1 MMFNAQA
8 IVRKSINNATTQFD
22 KLGYVG
28 NDLANYNTYGY
39 KSIRFEQMLREDGYV
54 AGAQRTDCKQ
64 GAIRI
69 TENPYDIAIEG
80 AGYIPVTSE
89 DGEVQYTRDGSFVQG
104 KDGYLYTKDGWLV
117 GGGIQLPANNY
128 KFQIRPNGDVYS
140 FDEAGSLPRRVGNIP
155 LVTFPNPERLE
166 QGVNNKMVATD
177 DSGEPELLQNHRNIR
192 QNAIEHSNVDVYGAV
207 NEMLRLNASMI
218 ASMRLLKVADD
229 MYNKGINIR
238 E

>member
-8 IVRKSINNATTQFD
+8 IVRKAINNATTQFD
-22 KLGYVG
+22 KLGHVG

-39 KSIRFEQMLREDGYV
+39 KSVRFEQMLREDGYV
-54 AGAQRTDCKQ
+54 EGYQRTDCAQ

-69 TENPYDIAIEG
+69 TENPYDVAIKG
-80 AGYIPVTSE
+80 AG
-89 DGEVQYTRDGSFVQG
+89 YTRDGSFVQG

-117 GGGIQLPANNY
+117 GGGIKIPANNY
-128 KFQIRPNGDVYS
+128 KFTINPNGDVYTY
-140 FDEAGSLPRRVGNIP
+140 DEAGSLPKRVGTIP
-155 LVTFPNPERLE
+155 LVTFANPERLQ
-166 QGVNNKMVATD
+166 QGINNKMMVTEE
-177 DSGEPELLQNHRNIR
+177 SGEPELLQNHKNFR
-192 QNAIEHSNVDVYGAV
+192 QNAIEHSNVDIYNAV

>member
-1 MMFNAQA
+1 MFNAQA

-39 KSIRFEQMLREDGYV
+39 KSVRFEQMLREDGYI
-54 AGAQRTDCKQ
+54 AGAQRTDCSQ
-64 GAIRI
+64 GSVRI
-69 TENPYDIAIEG
+69 TENPYDVAIEG

-89 DGEVQYTRDGSFVQG
+89 DGEVQYTRDGSFVKG

-117 GGGIQLPANNY
+117 GGGIKLPANNY
-128 KFQIRPNGDVYS
+128 KFTINPNGDVYS
-140 FDEAGSLPRRVGNIP
+140 YDEAGSLPKRVGTIP
-155 LVTFPNPERLE
+155 LVGFANPERLE

-177 DSGEPELLQNHRNIR
+177 DSGQPELISNHRSFR
-192 QNAIEHSNVDVYGAV
+192 QNAIETSNVNIYASV

>member
-1 MMFNAQA
+1 MFNAQA

-39 KSIRFEQMLREDGYV
+39 KSVRFEQMLREDGYI
-54 AGAQRTDCKQ
+54 AGAQRTDCSQ
-64 GAIRI
+64 GSVRI
-69 TENPYDIAIEG
+69 TENPYDVAIEG

-89 DGEVQYTRDGSFVQG
+89 DGVVQYTRDGSFVKG

-117 GGGIQLPANNY
+117 GGGIKLPANNY
-128 KFQIRPNGDVYS
+128 KFTINPNGDVYS
-140 FDEAGSLPRRVGNIP
+140 YDEAGSLPKRVGTIP
-155 LVTFPNPERLE
+155 LVGFANPERLE

-177 DSGEPELLQNHRNIR
+177 DSGQPELISNHRSFR
-192 QNAIEHSNVDVYGAV
+192 QNAIETSNVNIYASV

>member
-22 KLGYVG
+22 KLGFVA
-28 NDLANYNTYGY
+28 NDLANFNTYGY
-39 KSIRFEQMLREDGYV
+39 KSVRFEQMLREDGYV
-54 AGAQRTDCKQ
+54 SGAERTDCAQ
-64 GAIRI
+64 GAVKI
-69 TENPYDIAIEG
+69 TENPYDVAIEG

-89 DGEVQYTRDGSFVQG
+89 DGEVQYTRDGSFTRG
-104 KDGYLYTKDGWLV
+104 KDGYLYTKDGWLI
-117 GGGIQLPANNY
+117 GGGIQLPANTY
-128 KFQIRPNGDVYS
+128 KFTINPNGDVYS
-140 FDEAGSLPRRVGNIP
+140 YDEAGASPKKVGTIP
-155 LVTFPNPERLE
+155 LVGFANPERLE
-166 QGVNNKMVATD
+166 QGVNNKMVVTE
-177 DSGEPELLQNHRNIR
+177 DSGEPELISDHRSFK
-192 QNAIEHSNVDVYGAV
+192 QHSLESSNVNIYSAV

>member
-22 KLGYVG
+22 KLGYVA
-28 NDLANYNTYGY
+28 NDLANYNNYGY
-39 KSIRFEQMLREDGYV
+39 KSVRFEQMLREDGYV
-54 AGAQRTDCKQ
+54 AGAQRCDCAQ
-64 GAIRI
+64 GAVRI
-69 TENPYDIAIEG
+69 TENPYDVAIKG
-80 AGYIPVTSE
+80 PGYIPVTSE
-89 DGEVQYTRDGSFVQG
+89 DGEVQYTRDGSFVKG

-128 KFQIRPNGDVYS
+128 KFTINPNGNVYTY
-140 FDEAGSLPRRVGNIP
+140 DEAGSAPKLVGTIP
-155 LVTFPNPERLE
+155 LVGFANPERLE
-166 QGVNNKMVATD
+166 QGVNNKMRVTD
-177 DSGEPELLQNHRNIR
+177 ESGDPELISDHRSFR
-192 QNAIEHSNVDVYGAV
+192 QHSIEASNVNIYASV

>member
-1 MMFNAQA
+1 MFNAQA

-39 KSIRFEQMLREDGYV
+39 KSVRFEQMLREDGYI
-54 AGAQRTDCKQ
+54 AGAQRTDCSQ
-64 GAIRI
+64 GSVRI
-69 TENPYDIAIEG
+69 TENPYDVAIEG

-89 DGEVQYTRDGSFVQG
+89 DGEVQYTRDGSFVKG

-117 GGGIQLPANNY
+117 GGGIKLPANNY
-128 KFQIRPNGDVYS
+128 KFTINPNGDVYTY
-140 FDEAGSLPRRVGNIP
+140 DEAGSLPKRVGTIP
-155 LVTFPNPERLE
+155 LVGFANPERLE

-177 DSGEPELLQNHRNIR
+177 DSGQPELISNHRSFR
-192 QNAIEHSNVDVYGAV
+192 QNAIETSNVNIYASV

-229 MYNKGINIR
+229 MYIR

>member
-1 MMFNAQA
+1 MFNAQA

-39 KSIRFEQMLREDGYV
+39 KSVRFEQMLREDGYI
-54 AGAQRTDCKQ
+54 AGAQRTDCSQ
-64 GAIRI
+64 GSVRI
-69 TENPYDIAIEG
+69 TENPYDVAIEG

-89 DGEVQYTRDGSFVQG
+89 DGEVQYTRDGSFVKG

-117 GGGIQLPANNY
+117 GGGIKLPANNY
-128 KFQIRPNGDVYS
+128 KFTINPNGDVYTY
-140 FDEAGSLPRRVGNIP
+140 DEAGSLPKRVGTIP
-155 LVTFPNPERLE
+155 LVGFANPERLE

-177 DSGEPELLQNHRNIR
+177 DSGQPELISNHRSFR
-192 QNAIEHSNVDVYGAV
+192 QNAIETSNVNIYASV

>member
-1 MMFNAQA
+1 MFNAQA

-39 KSIRFEQMLREDGYV
+39 KSVRFEQMLREDGYI
-54 AGAQRTDCKQ
+54 AGAQRTDCSQ
-64 GAIRI
+64 GSVRI
-69 TENPYDIAIEG
+69 TENPYDVAIEG

-89 DGEVQYTRDGSFVQG
+89 DGEVQYTRDGSFVKG

-117 GGGIQLPANNY
+117 GGGIKLPAHNY
-128 KFQIRPNGDVYS
+128 KFTINPNGDVYS
-140 FDEAGSLPRRVGNIP
+140 YDEAGSLPKRVGTIP
-155 LVTFPNPERLE
+155 LVGFANPERLE

-177 DSGEPELLQNHRNIR
+177 DSGQPELISNHRSFR
-192 QNAIEHSNVDVYGAV
+192 QNAIETSNVNIYASV

>member
-1 MMFNAQA
+1 MFNAQA

-39 KSIRFEQMLREDGYV
+39 KSVRFEQMLREDGYI
-54 AGAQRTDCKQ
+54 AGAQRTDCSQ
-64 GAIRI
+64 GSVRI
-69 TENPYDIAIEG
+69 TENPYDVAIEG

-89 DGEVQYTRDGSFVQG
+89 DGEVQYTRDGSFVKG

-117 GGGIQLPANNY
+117 GGGIKLPANNY
-128 KFQIRPNGDVYS
+128 KFTINPNGDVYTY
-140 FDEAGSLPRRVGNIP
+140 DEAGSLPKRVGTIP
-155 LVTFPNPERLE
+155 LVGFANPERLE

-177 DSGEPELLQNHRNIR
+177 DSGQPELISNHRSFR
-192 QNAIEHSNVDVYGAV
+192 QNAIETSNVNIYASV

-218 ASMRLLKVADD
+218 ASMRLLKAADD

>member
-1 MMFNAQA
+1 MFNAQA
-8 IVRKSINNATTQFD
+8 IVRKAINNATTQFD

-39 KSIRFEQMLREDGYV
+39 KSVRFEQMLREDGYV
-54 AGAQRTDCKQ
+54 SGAQRTDCKQ
-64 GAIRI
+64 GSIRI
-69 TENPYDIAIEG
+69 TENPYDIAIAG
-80 AGYIPVTSE
+80 NGYIPVTSE
-89 DGEVQYTRDGSFVQG
+89 EGEVQYTRDGSFVQG

-117 GGGIQLPANNY
+117 GNGIKIPANQY
-128 KFQIRPNGDVYS
+128 KFTVNPNGDVYTY
-140 FDEAGSLPRRVGNIP
+140 DEAGSLPKRVGTIP
-155 LVTFPNPERLE
+155 LVGFANPERLQ
-166 QGVNNKMVATD
+166 QGVNNKMVATE
-177 DSGEPELLQNHRNIR
+177 DSGEPELISNHKNFR
-192 QNAIEHSNVDVYGAV
+192 QNAIEHSNVDIYNSV

>member
-1 MMFNAQA
+1 MFNAQA

-39 KSIRFEQMLREDGYV
+39 KSVRFEQMLREDGYI
-54 AGAQRTDCKQ
+54 AGAQRTDCSQ
-64 GAIRI
+64 GSVRI
-69 TENPYDIAIEG
+69 TENPYDVAIEG

-89 DGEVQYTRDGSFVQG
+89 DGEVQYTRDGSFVKG

-117 GGGIQLPANNY
+117 GGGIKLPANNY
-128 KFQIRPNGDVYS
+128 KFTINPNGDVYTY
-140 FDEAGSLPRRVGNIP
+140 DEAGSLPKRVGTIP
-155 LVTFPNPERLE
+155 LVGFANPERLE

-177 DSGEPELLQNHRNIR
+177 DSGQPELISNHRSFR
-192 QNAIEHSNVDVYGAV
+192 QNAIETSNVNIYASV
-207 NEMLRLNASMI
+207 NELLRLNASMI

>member
-1 MMFNAQA
+1 MFNAQA

>member
-8 IVRKSINNATTQFD
+8 IVRKAINNATTQFD
-22 KLGYVG
+22 KLGHVG

-39 KSIRFEQMLREDGYV
+39 KSVRFEQVLREDGYV
-54 AGAQRTDCKQ
+54 EGYQRTDCKQ
-64 GAIRI
+64 GSIRI
-69 TENPYDIAIEG
+69 TENPYDIAING

-89 DGEVQYTRDGSFVQG
+89 DGDVQYTRDGSFVQG
-104 KDGYLYTKDGWLV
+104 KDGYLYTKDGWMV
-117 GGGIQLPANNY
+117 GGGIKLPPNQY
-128 KFQIRPNGDVYS
+128 KFTIRPNGDVYS
-140 FDEAGSLPRRVGNIP
+140 FDEAGSLPKRVGTIP
-155 LVTFPNPERLE
+155 LVGFPNPERLQ
-166 QGVNNKMVATD
+166 QGVNNKMVATE
-177 DSGEPELLQNHRNIR
+177 DSGEPELIQDHRSFR
-192 QNAIEHSNVDVYGAV
+192 QHSIETSNVDIYNSV

>member
-39 KSIRFEQMLREDGYV
+39 KSVRFEQMLREDGYV
-54 AGAQRTDCKQ
+54 GGAQRTDCQQ
-64 GAIRI
+64 GAVRV
-69 TENPYDIAIEG
+69 TENPYDVAIEG
-80 AGYIPVTSE
+80 HGYIPVTSE
-89 DGEVQYTRDGSFVQG
+89 DGEVQYTRDGSFTKG

-117 GGGIQLPANNY
+117 GGGIKLPANNY
-128 KFQIRPNGDVYS
+128 KFSIRPNGDVYTY
-140 FDEAGSLPRRVGNIP
+140 DEAGSLPRKVGTLP
-155 LVTFPNPERLE
+155 LVQFANPERLE
-166 QGVNNKMVATD
+166 QGVNNKMVATE
-177 DSGEPELLQNHRNIR
+177 DSGEPQLVQNHRSFK
-192 QNAIEHSNVDVYGAV
+192 QHCIEASNVNIYASV

>member
-8 IVRKSINNATTQFD
+8 IVRKAINNATTQFD
-22 KLGYVG
+22 KLGHIG

-39 KSIRFEQMLREDGYV
+39 KSVRFEQVLREDGYV
-54 AGAQRTDCKQ
+54 EGYQRTDGRQ
-64 GAIRI
+64 GSIRI
-69 TENPYDIAIEG
+69 TENPYDVAIKG

-89 DGEVQYTRDGSFVQG
+89 EGEVQYTRDGSFVQG
-104 KDGYLYTKDGWLV
+104 KDGYLYTKDGWMV
-117 GGGIQLPANNY
+117 GNGIKIDSNAY
-128 KFQIRPNGDVYS
+128 KFTISQNGDVYTY
-140 FDEAGSLPRRVGNIP
+140 DEAGSLPKRVGTIP
-155 LVTFPNPERLE
+155 VVTFPNPERLE
-166 QGVNNKMVATD
+166 QGINNKMKMTE
-177 DSGEPELLQNHRNIR
+177 DSGEPELLTNHNSIR
-192 QNAIEHSNVDVYGAV
+192 QNSIEISNVDIYNSV

>member
-1 MMFNAQA
+1 MFNAQA

-39 KSIRFEQMLREDGYV
+39 KSVRFEQMLREDGYV
-54 AGAQRTDCKQ
+54 AGAQRTDCSQ
-64 GAIRI
+64 GSVRI
-69 TENPYDIAIEG
+69 TENPYDVAIEG

-89 DGEVQYTRDGSFVQG
+89 DGEVQYTRDGSFVKG

-117 GGGIQLPANNY
+117 GGGIKLPANNY
-128 KFQIRPNGDVYS
+128 KFTINPNGDVYTY
-140 FDEAGSLPRRVGNIP
+140 DEAGSLPKRVGTIP
-155 LVTFPNPERLE
+155 LVGFANPERLE

-177 DSGEPELLQNHRNIR
+177 DSGQPELISNHRSFR
-192 QNAIEHSNVDVYGAV
+192 QNAIETSNVNIYASV

>member
-8 IVRKSINNATTQFD
+8 IVRKSINNATTQID

-39 KSIRFEQMLREDGYV
+39 KSVRFEQMLREDGYI
-54 AGAQRTDCKQ
+54 AGAQRTDCSQ
-64 GAIRI
+64 GSVRI
-69 TENPYDIAIEG
+69 TENPYDVAIEG

-89 DGEVQYTRDGSFVQG
+89 DGEVQYTRDGSFVKG

-117 GGGIQLPANNY
+117 GGGIKLPANNY
-128 KFQIRPNGDVYS
+128 KFTINPNGDVYTY
-140 FDEAGSLPRRVGNIP
+140 DEAGSLPKRVGTIP
-155 LVTFPNPERLE
+155 LVGFANPERLE

-177 DSGEPELLQNHRNIR
+177 DSGQPELISNHRSFR
-192 QNAIEHSNVDVYGAV
+192 QNAIETSNVNIYASV

>member
-1 MMFNAQA
+1 MFNAQA

-39 KSIRFEQMLREDGYV
+39 KSVRFEQMLREDGYI
-54 AGAQRTDCKQ
+54 AGAQRTDCSQ
-64 GAIRI
+64 GSVRI
-69 TENPYDIAIEG
+69 TENPYDVAIEG

-89 DGEVQYTRDGSFVQG
+89 DGEVQYTRDGSFVKG

-117 GGGIQLPANNY
+117 GGGIKLPANNY
-128 KFQIRPNGDVYS
+128 KFTINPNGDVYTY
-140 FDEAGSLPRRVGNIP
+140 DEAGSLPKRVGTIP
-155 LVTFPNPERLE
+155 LVGFANPERLE
-166 QGVNNKMVATD
+166 QGVNNKMVAKD
-177 DSGEPELLQNHRNIR
+177 DSGQPELISNHRSFR
-192 QNAIEHSNVDVYGAV
+192 QNAIETSNVNIYASV

>member
-1 MMFNAQA
+1 MFNAQA

-39 KSIRFEQMLREDGYV
+39 KSVRFEQMLREDGYI
-54 AGAQRTDCKQ
+54 AGAQRTDCSQ
-64 GAIRI
+64 GSVRI
-69 TENPYDIAIEG
+69 TENPYDVAIEG

-89 DGEVQYTRDGSFVQG
+89 DGEVQYTRDGSFVKG

-117 GGGIQLPANNY
+117 GGGIKLPANNY
-128 KFQIRPNGDVYS
+128 KFTINPNGDVYTY
-140 FDEAGSLPRRVGNIP
+140 DEAGSLPKSVGTIP
-155 LVTFPNPERLE
+155 LVGFANPERLE

-177 DSGEPELLQNHRNIR
+177 DSGQPELISNHRSFR
-192 QNAIEHSNVDVYGAV
+192 QNAIETSNVNIYASV

>member
-1 MMFNAQA
+1 MFNAQA

-39 KSIRFEQMLREDGYV
+39 KSVRFEQMLREDGYI
-54 AGAQRTDCKQ
+54 AGAQRTDCSQ
-64 GAIRI
+64 GSVRI
-69 TENPYDIAIEG
+69 TENPYDVAIEG

-89 DGEVQYTRDGSFVQG
+89 DGEVQYTRDGSFVKG

-117 GGGIQLPANNY
+117 GGGIKLPANNY
-128 KFQIRPNGDVYS
+128 KFTINPNGDVYTY
-140 FDEAGSLPRRVGNIP
+140 DEAGSLPKRVGTIP
-155 LVTFPNPERLE
+155 LVGFANPERLE
-166 QGVNNKMVATD
+166 QGVNNQMVATD
-177 DSGEPELLQNHRNIR
+177 DSGQPELISNHRSFR
-192 QNAIEHSNVDVYGAV
+192 QNAIETSNVNIYASV